1 MSEEKTTYNISY
13 NQHFIS
19 LPRGRTPKM
28 LIQVSGKVAYG
39 LACRLPIARRA
50 AIKMECGFNLDA
62 RGQFPRALLSC
73 STNYKPKIGQECP
86 TALIRR
92 LATLAGSAMRS
103 IKQ

>member
-1 MSEEKTTYNISY
+1 MTEEKKTYNIFY

-62 RGQFPRALLSC
+62 RSQFPRALLSC

-92 LATLAGSAMRS
+92 LATYPS
-103 IKQ
+103 